1 MGTREQWV
9 NSQPTVSGMS
19 NADGPLVACLG
30 DMVADTNNA
39 GTTMD
44 AQHASV
50 AQLILHNKPDHY
62 VALGD
67 NCYDNG
73 ALEMF
78 QTEYD
83 RTFGQLKDRTLFC
96 VGNHELAGC
105 LDGWRTDPVTVV
117 SGGTAGS
124 TQVVLTGIPTGLA
137 VGNYITF
144 NPSDPVLMTGT
155 SKTVSA
161 INSTTITMSTPLAAD
176 IPAQS
181 TAWTVNDGRGFY
193 SYAGMRA
200 GPPMRGYH
208 AKNIGRWRWY
218 FLNSTSGSVAA
229 AGSAQLKWLAS
240 DLEAHPNRPIIA
252 SWHHPRWTDG
262 SSGSVADDNNYDP
275 LVQLLQNTGRCQA
288 IITAHDHN
296 YQRWHKIR
304 SQGPSLDPLYN
315 QANGFMYF
323 IVGCGGQN
331 QRYSLRSTNIRR
343 SFGQHT
349 NYGAL
354 FVRLG
359 ASQWSYQFRQRTDA
373 NSAGVM
379 VEEGLVP
386 IFGVSH

>member
-1 MGTREQWV
+1 MGTRSQWV
-9 NSQPTVSGMS
+9 ASQPTVAGMN

-50 AQLILHNKPDHY
+50 AQLILHNKPDYY

-161 INSTTITMSTPLAAD
+161 INGTTITMSTPLAAD

-208 AKNIGRWRWY
+208 AQDIGRWRWY

-275 LVQLLQNTGRCQA
+275 LVQLLRTQDGA
-288 IITAHDHN
+288 
-296 YQRWHKIR
+296 
-304 SQGPSLDPLYN
+304 
-315 QANGFMYF
+315 
-323 IVGCGGQN
+323 
-331 QRYSLRSTNIRR
+331 RR
-343 SFGQHT
+343 SSPPMTTTTSGGTRSGRKVHRLTRCTTRQT
-349 NYGAL
+349 ASCISSLVAVARTSDTPCVPPTSGVLSGSTRTTAL
-354 FVRLG
+354 CSYAWVPVSG
-359 ASQWSYQFRQRTDA
+359 PTSSASVQTRTA
-373 NSAGVM
+373 PV
-379 VEEGLVP
+379 
-386 IFGVSH
+386 